1 MQDVVD
7 IGVGALG
14 AAFMGWGKVFDACKV
29 LSLTDFVNHGVVGG
43 GEEVGFG
50 FGEVHRLDFF
60 PNAGKALLHHVLGL
74 FAVAEA
80 REREAEKPVG
90 I

>member
-1 MQDVVD
+1 MQDVID

-14 AAFMGWGKVFDACKV
+14 GFGVDGQGLFDVRKA
-29 LSLTDFVNHGVVGG
+29 LTVSDFVNHGVVGG
-43 GEEVGFG
+43 REEVGLG
-50 FGEVHRLDFF
+50 FCVVHGLQFL
-60 PNAGKALLHHVLGL
+60 PYAGKALLHHVLGL

-80 REREAEKPVG
+80 CEREAEKPVG